1 MESFKIL
8 LFGISGLSLIFW
20 TAVIGL
26 WHVDMFPRFFS
37 EDSRRESYTPSSN
50 GGSLGESN
58 PNNSLMPTMENTGI
72 IGLFNRGKY
81 SRQSFVIADF
91 SPIEKGYSV
100 NRLYTFM
107 ILSLAVMTF
116 TILGYGLH
124 SGFVLPA

>member
-20 TAVIGL
+20 AAVIGL
-26 WHVDMFPRFFS
+26 WHVDMFPRLFS
-37 EDSRRESYTPSSN
+37 EDSRREPYSPSSN
-50 GGSLGESN
+50 NSSTAESN
-58 PNNSLMPTMENTGI
+58 TNNSLMPTMENSGI
-72 IGLFNRGKY
+72 IGLMNRGKY
-81 SRQSFVIADF
+81 SRKSFVIADF

-124 SGFVLPA
+124 SGFILPA